1 MPEAQK
7 EQIQDDKLV
16 PIDTSGDSV
25 DVELDEPKVKVAEK
39 EEANETVVQDD
50 NVADDTSEEQSL
62 SEDVQ
67 DDEQE
72 STDDEHKEYS
82 DKVQKRISKLVGKL
96 REAERREEA
105 ALNYANGLKTKSEE
119 LEKKYSETN
128 QN

>member
-25 DVELDEPKVKVAEK
+25 DVELDEPKVKKAEK

-50 NVADDTSEEQSL
+50 DVADDTSEEQSL

-105 ALNYANGLKTKSEE
+105 ALNNANGINTKSEE
-119 LEKKYSETN
+119 L
-128 QN
+128 

>member
-50 NVADDTSEEQSL
+50 DVADDTSEEQSL

-82 DKVQKRISKLVGKL
+82 DKVQKRI
-96 REAERREEA
+96 
-105 ALNYANGLKTKSEE
+105 
-119 LEKKYSETN
+119 
-128 QN
+128 

>member
-25 DVELDEPKVKVAEK
+25 DVELDEPKVKKAEK

-50 NVADDTSEEQSL
+50 DVADDTSEEQSL

-82 DKVQKRISKLVGKL
+82 DKVQKEYQNLLAS
-96 REAERREEA
+96 
-105 ALNYANGLKTKSEE
+105 
-119 LEKKYSETN
+119 LEK
-128 QN
+128 QNEEKKLP

>member
-25 DVELDEPKVKVAEK
+25 DVELDEPKVKKAEK

-50 NVADDTSEEQSL
+50 DVADDTSEEQSL

-82 DKVQKRISKLVGKL
+82 DKVQKRISMI
-96 REAERREEA
+96 
-105 ALNYANGLKTKSEE
+105 
-119 LEKKYSETN
+119 
-128 QN
+128 